1 MRKSEKEWEQV
12 RERERQRERKR
23 ERKESITMKAAIEL
37 AQRT

>member
-1 MRKSEKEWEQV
+1 MRNSGKEWERV
-12 RERERQRERKR
+12 RERDRERERKR